1 MKRQLITGLL
11 IWLPIWAV
19 YVVIKFIFD
28 IFDNSLSFLPIQYQP
43 ATWLGF
49 NIPGLGLILAWAL
62 IWFTG
67 ALAANFIGRK
77 LIDWWDRLINRIP
90 LVRTV
95 YSTVKQ
101 LLDAFVKPKGESF
114 RQVVLVEYPR
124 RDSWSIGFLTGQA
137 PHLPQNAEDELVS
150 VFIPTTPNPT
160 SGFLIFVPRRE
171 VTVLKTT
178 VEDAFRMIVSLGVVQ
193 PKTTDK
199 APSFPKETQG

>member
-28 IFDNSLSFLPIQYQP
+28 IFDNSFSFIPVPYQP

-49 NIPGLGLILAWAL
+49 QIPGLGLVLTLLIVWA
-62 IWFTG
+62 TG
-67 ALAANFIGRK
+67 ALTANFIGRK
-77 LIDWWDRLINRIP
+77 LIGWWEKLLNKIP

-95 YSTVKQ
+95 YSTVQQ
-101 LLDAFVKPKGESF
+101 LLSAFVKPKEESF

-124 RDSWSIGFLTGQA
+124 QNSWSIGFLTGQA
-137 PHLPQNAEDELVS
+137 GHLQQNPEDDLVS

-160 SGFLIFVPRRE
+160 SGFLIFVPRRD
-171 VTVLKTT
+171 VRLLKTT
-178 VEDAFRMIVSLGVVQ
+178 VEDAFRMIVSLGVVHPET
-193 PKTTDK
+193 PKN
-199 APSFPKETQG
+199 